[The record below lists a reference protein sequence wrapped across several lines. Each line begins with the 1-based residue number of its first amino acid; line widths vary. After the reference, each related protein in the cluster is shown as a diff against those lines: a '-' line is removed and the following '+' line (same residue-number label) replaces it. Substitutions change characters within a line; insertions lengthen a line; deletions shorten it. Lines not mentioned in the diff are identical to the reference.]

1 MRYGR
6 ACILGDAVEWS
17 LQIDEGDSHALSDV
31 APELAA
37 RTREALL
44 REIEGTEQPMTGSHF
59 PEPAFGRVVTGTGR
73 RFVPVD

>member
-1 MRYGR
+1 MRDDR
-6 ACILGDAVEWS
+6 AYVLGDAVES
-17 LQIDEGDSHALSDV
+17 PLQIDEGDSHGLSDV

-44 REIEGTEQPMTGSHF
+44 REIEDTEQPMTGSHF
-59 PEPAFGRVVTGTGR
+59 PELAFGRVVTGTGR